1 MQLHVSRCYEYFPHA
16 VVLLI
21 AGLLIF
27 PVGFDSPFAKQ
38 FCSAQHAGVYNKGS
52 CDLGWAYFVAMIATA
67 IAIYLP
73 SLAIFSM
80 NVSDGVTAYVCC

>member
-1 MQLHVSRCYEYFPHA
+1 MYKCTDNYDVSLSV
-16 VVLLI
+16 VVLLA

-38 FCSAQHAGVYNKGS
+38 FCSEQHAGVYNKGS

-67 IAIYLP
+67 FAMYLP

-80 NVSDGVTAYVCC
+80 NISDGLRANVCC

>member
-1 MQLHVSRCYEYFPHA
+1 MSRDSLI
-16 VVLLI
+16 VVLLV

-27 PVGFDSPFAKQ
+27 PIGFDSAFAKQ
-38 FCSAQHAGVYNKGS
+38 LCSEKHAGVYDKGS

-67 IAIYLP
+67 IAMYLP

-80 NVSDGVTAYVCC
+80 NISDGVTAHVCC